1 MLDLGYSLCV
11 FKHTIELASISLS
24 IFFFKVAK
32 NFPLKAFP
40 LNRLQPCRTAEF
52 CLLVGSVYMMN
63 LLLSPTQNLLEL
75 EIIFLE
81 CKQSSQQ
88 NSPGSRRT
96 ESRKGAGFMAW
107 I

>member
-1 MLDLGYSLCV
+1 MLDLGYSPWV

-24 IFFFKVAK
+24 IFFFKAVK
-32 NFPLKAFP
+32 NFP

-96 ESRKGAGFMAW
+96 ESRKGAGLMAW